1 MAWSREDA
9 VFLSLFRLLFSFTSR
24 CLFGSLWHTLTQPCR
39 PSFLCETD
47 SHEATGAPKSPKH
60 KFSDSHSSLSS
71 YTSSSRSGSHSR
83 ISSMSTV
90 SGIQPLGSLLTD
102 VPEAK
107 VEPSDVPVIHDVSMS
122 PRGSLHMANSS
133 PPMPAE
139 PRMRDH
145 ERPQSPSDAIL
156 ITRGSNQLTP
166 EDGIRYVI
174 CFPYLKLSPALSW
187 KFYPFVIELVVVVLN
202 SRSRQI

>member
-1 MAWSREDA
+1 M
-9 VFLSLFRLLFSFTSR
+9 
-24 CLFGSLWHTLTQPCR
+24 CG
-39 PSFLCETD
+39 TD

-90 SGIQPLGSLLTD
+90 SGTQPLASLLTD

-122 PRGSLHMANSS
+122 PRGSLPMTNSS
-133 PPMPAE
+133 PPVPVE
-139 PRMRDH
+139 PSFREH
-145 ERPQSPSDAIL
+145 GRPQSPSDAIL
-156 ITRGSNQLTP
+156 ITRGSSQLTP

-174 CFPYLKLSPALSW
+174 CFPYSTLSPL
-187 KFYPFVIELVVVVLN
+187 YPCKLCPLVFESVVMVLPP
-202 SRSRQI
+202 RSRQI